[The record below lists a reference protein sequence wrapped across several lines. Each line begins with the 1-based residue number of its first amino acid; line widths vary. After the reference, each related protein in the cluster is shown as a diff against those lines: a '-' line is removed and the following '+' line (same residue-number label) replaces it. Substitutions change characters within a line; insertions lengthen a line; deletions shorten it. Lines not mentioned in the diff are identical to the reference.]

1 MKSSGITECLEI
13 LKWWLILTGVSSRDQ
28 DDAFGLLECLGL
40 QEDTIG
46 ARLVLAMVNHIAVQD
61 LHSDQL
67 RVGVL
72 PRQIN
77 QRLDTPSS
85 FFIFKQRAIKSSN

>member
-1 MKSSGITECLEI
+1 M
-13 LKWWLILTGVSSRDQ
+13 ILTGVSSRDQ

-40 QEDTIG
+40 QEDAIR
-46 ARLVLAMVNHIAVQD
+46 ARLVLTMVDHIAVQV

-72 PRQIN
+72 PRQIK

-85 FFIFKQRAIKSSN
+85 LFIFQQRAIKFSN